1 MSSNKEITIAKIHNA
16 FVPKYDRW
24 HGKLWPRIKSW
35 FTHIGEVTSLWLKG
49 NKLYW
54 KHGRTLGT
62 CRQHAKTELGDW
74 LWLTA
79 EIIWMLTKIEL
90 KIVPKPIYKRV
101 WDKMQESKDDADKK
115 VN

>member
-1 MSSNKEITIAKIHNA
+1 MDTQSNITIKKIHEK

-24 HGKLWPRIKSW
+24 HGKLLPRIKSW
-35 FTHIGEVTSLWLKG
+35 FAHIGEVISLWLKG
-49 NKLYW
+49 DKPYW

-79 EIIWMLTKIEL
+79 EITYMVTGIEL
-90 KIVPKPIYKRV
+90 KIVPKHIYKRI
-101 WDKMQESKDDADKK
+101 WEKLQESKEKIDKDK
-115 VN
+115 